1 MSAMNRSSKQQV
13 TLLLLLIALWVGLLV
28 WQVGHSSEP
37 EHVTL
42 KNVSGV
48 TAAPRRPVPT
58 AAAASSMHV
67 NLERLAEITGQRQA
81 NFSAPRNIFATLS
94 PPTPVVAAAPPAKAR
109 RSGKRRPQEVPPPA
123 EVPVAEATVEETVEE
138 TPAAPEEPPKP
149 SPEELERLRI
159 ATELNQFRY
168 LGYMKVGGGEDKN
181 GPVAV
186 LVKDEQMHLV
196 QAGET
201 IAKEILV
208 KAITPTGITLQDLHS
223 KVVQVIPVSD
233 QPGST
238 AAN

>member
-1 MSAMNRSSKQQV
+1 MNRSSKQQAG
-13 TLLLLLIALWVGLLV
+13 LLLALIALWVGLLV

-42 KNVSGV
+42 KNVTGV
-48 TAAPRRPVPT
+48 SAAPRGASP

-81 NFSAPRNIFATLS
+81 NFSVPRNIFASLN
-94 PPTPVVAAAPPAKAR
+94 PPAPVVAAAPPAKAR
-109 RSGKRRPQEVPPPA
+109 RPGKRRTQEAPLPTDIPMP
-123 EVPVAEATVEETVEE
+123 ESTVEE
-138 TPAAPEEPPKP
+138 TPEEEPAPPAEPPKP

-168 LGYMKVGGGEDKN
+168 LGYMKVGGSDEKN
-181 GPVAV
+181 GPTAV

-208 KAITPTGITLQDLHS
+208 KAITPTGVTLQDLHS